1 MLGPT
6 RSRAADRPVLVSL
19 DALVPKDNLYRQLD
33 KTLDLSFVRDWV
45 KDCYAERGR
54 PSVDPIV
61 FFKLLLVLYLE
72 GLRSE
77 RQLMRLAA
85 DRLSVR
91 WYVGYG
97 LDETLPDH
105 STLTRIRERYG
116 LEVFRR
122 FFDAIVEQCVDAG
135 LVWGKELYVDASQDG
150 RSPAD
155 GFHAEVRAGMVTLP
169 EARASRLR
177 PAASSSRGSQ
187 PGTAYSARGS
197 KRHHRT
203 ALQNA
208 MQPIGAVALPPTPV
222 CVTLPVGIDPNQEA
236 VQVMRSSS
244 QIEAAKARSRG
255 NTPVEVDGAAG
266 MDHVER
272 GEDCRRRCAAAS
284 EDREAV
290 IGL

>member
-33 KTLDLSFVRDWV
+33 KTLDLSFVRHWV

-61 FFKLLLVLYLE
+61 FFKLQLVLYLE

-105 STLTRIRERYG
+105 STLTRTRERYG
-116 LEVFRR
+116 LEIFRR
-122 FFDAIVEQCVDAG
+122 FFDAIVEQCVDSG
-135 LVWGKELYVDASQDG
+135 LVWGKELYIDATKVQANASLDSMKPRFAVDEHLRNLFEAASDEGQDSAG
-150 RSPAD
+150 QHAD
-155 GFHAEVRAGMVTLP
+155 DEQRDEERPGKWL
-169 EARASRLR
+169 SRL
-177 PAASSSRGSQ
+177 SSRSIRHRIL
-187 PGTAYSARGS
+187 PSRMPSGT
-197 KRHHRT
+197 T
-203 ALQNA
+203 
-208 MQPIGAVALPPTPV
+208 
-222 CVTLPVGIDPNQEA
+222 
-236 VQVMRSSS
+236 
-244 QIEAAKARSRG
+244 
-255 NTPVEVDGAAG
+255 
-266 MDHVER
+266 
-272 GEDCRRRCAAAS
+272 
-284 EDREAV
+284 
-290 IGL
+290 